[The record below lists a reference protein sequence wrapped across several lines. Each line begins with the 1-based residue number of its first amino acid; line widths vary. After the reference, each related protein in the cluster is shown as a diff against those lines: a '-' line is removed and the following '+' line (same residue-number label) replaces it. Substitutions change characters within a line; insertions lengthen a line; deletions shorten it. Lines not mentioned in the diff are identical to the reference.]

1 MAPPMIARDAQV
13 SRKRSSMV
21 LSIIDAMDDP
31 RQKLDKD
38 CELGWKVSHDSL
50 LFTMDGFDL
59 T

>member
-1 MAPPMIARDAQV
+1 
-13 SRKRSSMV
+13 MV

-31 RQKLDKD
+31 RQQLDKD